1 MLFTSESTT
10 SPGSFES
17 VRENGV
23 QLGKR
28 FRFTKEASFRAL
40 HKLRD
45 QGLIDEITEQGR
57 AGRPRKLRKVV
68 AGSWRSDES
77 NQDFFRAKLVKQS
90 FNLISNR
97 LKYPKRAAQAGMSN
111 SLLMLLIILLAK
123 ADHSG
128 VVSTTSQSKLSE
140 YTGIPKPQMQ
150 RRISQ
155 LQELGLITEIV
166 PGLVEGAVL
175 GKRNS
180 IYYLDLNHPI
190 LRATGIQAESI
201 SIQGKGCTST
211 EMDQLAMKLGQP
223 GLRDRLASA
232 AQHAATPTGIKETR
246 ISPGSWEQNA
256 PDLIRRPA
264 AKLYT
269 QCVIERYAAKLL
281 SDPSS
286 ILSESEWRNAQD
298 HATESFVQEL
308 TGGRTTT
315 AKKSDE
321 YSRMF
326 YSLCADLEE
335 LSHQLASLCIR
346 VGKLPKRASTVSTP
360 ITTYRILPSGTG
372 KRSEIRLER
381 ITLRTSPLPFSLAAH
396 STIDT
401 PPALGKASR
410 DGDSSL

>member
-1 MLFTSESTT
+1 MHSSLQCLNSIIPNLKADEKLFLILMLFISESTT
-10 SPGSFES
+10 SAGSFAL
-17 VRENGV
+17 VRENGI

-28 FRFTKEASFRAL
+28 LRFTKEASFRAL
-40 HKLRD
+40 HKLRNE
-45 QGLIDEITEQGR
+45 GLIEEITEQGWL
-57 AGRPRKLRKVV
+57 GRPRKLRRAV
-68 AGSWRSDES
+68 AGSWRGNIN
-77 NQDFFRAKLVKQS
+77 NQDFFRARLVKQS

-97 LKYPKRAAQAGMSN
+97 LKYPNRAAQAGLNN
-111 SLLMLLIILLAK
+111 SLFMLLLILLAK

-140 YTGIPKPQMQ
+140 YTGIPRPQMQ
-150 RRISQ
+150 RRLSQ

-175 GKRNS
+175 GKPNS
-180 IYYLDLNHPI
+180 IYYLNLNHPT
-190 LRATGIQAESI
+190 LRATGIQAEPI
-201 SIQGKGCTST
+201 PIQGKGCTST
-211 EMDQLAMKLGQP
+211 EMDQLAMKLGHP
-223 GLRDRLASA
+223 GSRDRLASA
-232 AQHAATPTGIKETR
+232 AQHAATPTSIKKTR

-256 PDLIRRPA
+256 PDLLWRPA

-298 HATESFVQEL
+298 HASESFVQEL
-308 TGGRTTT
+308 TGGRPT
-315 AKKSDE
+315 AVKKSGE

-346 VGKLPKRASTVSTP
+346 VGKLPKRASTLNTP
-360 ITTYRILPSGTG
+360 MTTYRILPSGIG
-372 KRSEIRLER
+372 KRSKIRLER
-381 ITLRTSPLPFSLAAH
+381 ITLRT
-396 STIDT
+396 
-401 PPALGKASR
+401 
-410 DGDSSL
+410 

>member
-1 MLFTSESTT
+1 MHSSLQCLNSIIPNLKPDEKLFLILMLFTSESTT
-10 SPGSFES
+10 SPGSFGS
-17 VRENGV
+17 VRENGA
-23 QLGKR
+23 QLGTR

-45 QGLIDEITEQGR
+45 QGLIEEITEQGR
-57 AGRPRKLRKVV
+57 LGRPRKLRKVV
-68 AGSWRSDES
+68 AGSWRGDI
-77 NQDFFRAKLVKQS
+77 NDQDFFRARLVKQS

-97 LKYPKRAAQAGMSN
+97 LKYPKHAAQAGLSN
-111 SLLMLLIILLAK
+111 SLFMLLLILLAK

-140 YTGIPKPQMQ
+140 YIGLPKSQMQ
-150 RRISQ
+150 RRLSQ
-155 LQELGLITEIV
+155 LQELGLITEVV

-175 GKRNS
+175 GKPNS
-180 IYYLDLNHPI
+180 IYYLNLNHPI
-190 LRATGIQAESI
+190 LRATGIQAEPI
-201 SIQGKGCTST
+201 PIQGKGCTTT
-211 EMDQLAMKLGQP
+211 EMDQLAMKLGHP

-232 AQHAATPTGIKETR
+232 AEHAETPTGIKETR

-256 PDLIRRPA
+256 PDLLRRAA

-269 QCVIERYAAKLL
+269 QSVIERYAAKLL
-281 SDPSS
+281 SNPNS
-286 ILSESEWRNAQD
+286 ILSASEWRNEQD
-298 HATESFVQEL
+298 HASEDFVQEL
-308 TGGRTTT
+308 TGERPT
-315 AKKSDE
+315 AVKKSGE

-346 VGKLPKRASTVSTP
+346 VGKLPKRASPMSAP

-381 ITLRTSPLPFSLAAH
+381 IDLRT
-396 STIDT
+396 
-401 PPALGKASR
+401 
-410 DGDSSL
+410 

>member
-1 MLFTSESTT
+1 MHSSLQCLSSIIPNLKADEKLFLILMLFASESTT
-10 SPGSFES
+10 SAGSFES
-17 VRENGV
+17 IRENGV

-28 FRFTKEASFRAL
+28 LRFTKEASFRAL
-40 HKLRD
+40 HKLRSE
-45 QGLIDEITEQGR
+45 GLIEEITEQGR
-57 AGRPRKLRKVV
+57 VGRPRKLRKVV
-68 AGSWRSDES
+68 AGTWRGDVN
-77 NQDFFRAKLVKQS
+77 NQDFFRARLVKLS
-90 FNLISNR
+90 FVLISNR
-97 LKYPKRAAQAGMSN
+97 LKYPKRAAQAGLNN
-111 SLLMLLIILLAK
+111 SLFMLLLILLAK

-140 YTGIPKPQMQ
+140 YTGIPRPQMQ
-150 RRISQ
+150 RRLCQ
-155 LQELGLITEIV
+155 LQEIGLITEIV

-175 GKRNS
+175 GKPNS
-180 IYYLDLNHPI
+180 IYYLNLNHTI
-190 LRATGIQAESI
+190 LQATGIQAEPI
-201 SIQGKGCTST
+201 PIQGNGCTST
-211 EMDQLAMKLGQP
+211 DIDQLAMKLRHP
-223 GLRDRLASA
+223 GLHDRLTSA
-232 AQHAATPTGIKETR
+232 AQHAATPTGIKKTG

-256 PDLIRRPA
+256 PDLLRRPA

-281 SDPSS
+281 SGPSS

-298 HATESFVQEL
+298 HATEDFVQEL
-308 TGGRTTT
+308 TGERPT
-315 AKKSDE
+315 AVKKSGE

-381 ITLRTSPLPFSLAAH
+381 ITFRT
-396 STIDT
+396 
-401 PPALGKASR
+401 
-410 DGDSSL
+410 